1 MALETTAL
9 GKWTRAGIA
18 VIGLGALA
26 VPAIGALAMPPEEAA
41 ATASA
46 DAPLTEEQMAESKA
60 LFSQFSCGAC
70 HALAEAGGTGHIGP
84 EFDGNEGIDKD
95 YIATI
100 VSNGQG
106 AMPSFGGMID
116 EAQIEQLATYIMQV
130 KK

>member
-1 MALETTAL
+1 MAFEMTAL

-26 VPAIGALAMPPEEAA
+26 VPAIGALAMPAETEAA
-41 ATASA
+41 TTPE
-46 DAPLTEEQMAESKA
+46 APLTEAQMAESKA

-70 HALAEAGGTGHIGP
+70 HALSEAGGTGHIGP
-84 EFDGNEGIDKD
+84 EFDGNEGLDKS
-95 YIATI
+95 YIVTI
-100 VSNGQG
+100 VNNGQG

-116 EAQIEQLATYIMQV
+116 EAQIEQLAAYIVQV

>member
-1 MALETTAL
+1 MAFETTAL

-18 VIGLGALA
+18 AIGLGALA
-26 VPAIGALAMPPEEAA
+26 VPAIGALAMPAEEAA
-41 ATASA
+41 AP
-46 DAPLTEEQMAESKA
+46 APAEGALTEAQMAESKA

-84 EFDGNEGIDKD
+84 EFDGNEGLDKG
-95 YIATI
+95 YIVNM

-116 EAQIEQLATYIMQV
+116 EAQIDQLAAYIMQV

>member
-1 MALETTAL
+1 MAFETTAS

-18 VIGLGALA
+18 AIALGALG
-26 VPAIGALAMPPEEAA
+26 VPAIGALAMPAEEAA

-46 DAPLTEEQMAESKA
+46 DAPLTEEQKAESKA
-60 LFSQFSCGAC
+60 LFSQFACGSC

-84 EFDGNEGIDKD
+84 EFDGNEGLDKA
-95 YIATI
+95 YIVNI
-100 VSNGQG
+100 VNNGQG

-116 EAQIEQLATYIMQV
+116 EAQIDQLATYIVQV